1 MKNIALVGAT
11 GNVAGRALEK
21 LVRAGA
27 EVVALVRHPEKVPES
42 IRSRV
47 RLEHGSLEDGGFVA
61 RATRAAD
68 ALLWLTPSTF
78 VAKDFR
84 AYTLGLA
91 RNAAQ
96 AIRENGIQRVV
107 FVSSHGADRTGLGQV
122 SFAGEVEKVLEGAAP
137 NTVSLRSAG
146 FMENL
151 LTSAEALQNGQL
163 FGVLLPE
170 KKYPLVATR
179 DVGDV
184 AARWLLDRSWSGH
197 QVRGVHGAADLSTQD
212 QADILGWVLGKP
224 IRYQQIPL
232 EALREA
238 FLKRGA
244 SPSVAEGY
252 VDMYRSFAR
261 EDYQPTEKRTAE
273 TTTPTTLEMFAR
285 EVLAPRLQ
293 SASEGARR

>member
-11 GNVAGRALEK
+11 GNVAGRALAK
-21 LVRAGA
+21 LVEAGA

-47 RLEHGSLEDGGFVA
+47 RVEQGSLEDGAFVA

-68 ALLWLTPSTF
+68 TLLWLTPSTL
-78 VAKDFR
+78 VAEDFR

-96 AIRENGIQRVV
+96 AIRDNGIQRVV

-122 SFAGEVEKVLEGAAP
+122 SFAGEVETVLEAAAP

-151 LTSAEALQNGQL
+151 LISIEALKNGQL
-163 FGVLLPE
+163 FGVLVPE
-170 KKYPLVATR
+170 KKYPLVATC

-184 AARWLLDRSWSGH
+184 AARWLLDSSWSGH

-212 QADILGWVLGKP
+212 QADILGRVLGKP
-224 IRYQQIPL
+224 IRYQQLPL
-232 EALREA
+232 ERLREA

-273 TTTPTTLEMFAR
+273 TTTPTTLETFAR
-285 EVLAPRLQ
+285 EVLAPRL
-293 SASEGARR
+293 R